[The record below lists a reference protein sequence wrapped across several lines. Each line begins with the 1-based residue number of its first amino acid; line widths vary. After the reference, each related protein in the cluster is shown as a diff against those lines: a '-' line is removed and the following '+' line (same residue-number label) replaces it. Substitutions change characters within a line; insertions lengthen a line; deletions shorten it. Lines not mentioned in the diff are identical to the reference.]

1 MSIWELIGVRLAW
14 EQERETPDVEAQSEA
29 ADESQQQEWAL
40 PFRNACGVTLV
51 EQEEGKE

>member
-1 MSIWELIGVRLAW
+1 MRLAR

-29 ADESQQQEWAL
+29 AGKSQQQEWAL
-40 PFRNACGVTLV
+40 PFRNACGVSLV

>member
-1 MSIWELIGVRLAW
+1 MSIWELIGVRLAR

-29 ADESQQQEWAL
+29 ADESQQEEWAL
-40 PFRNACGVTLV
+40 PSRNACGVTLV